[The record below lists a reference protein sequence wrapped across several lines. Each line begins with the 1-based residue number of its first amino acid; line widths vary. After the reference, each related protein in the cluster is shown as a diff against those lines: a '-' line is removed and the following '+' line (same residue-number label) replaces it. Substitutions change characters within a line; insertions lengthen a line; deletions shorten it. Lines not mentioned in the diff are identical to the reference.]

1 MLTKQTADIK
11 YTQIGSSIH
20 WGPFFSSGW
29 TGRVNCWPEAH
40 NIFLLLRSSCN
51 VLLLI
56 MILISGTWSR
66 GRVRFDKLVQY
77 LVARWRFLR
86 KCLLQELI
94 RRCLHFLIS
103 KILIMQIHFPWRADV
118 KENQFQLKVLTLVEI
133 TFLEKRL

>member
-1 MLTKQTADIK
+1 M
-11 YTQIGSSIH
+11 
-20 WGPFFSSGW
+20 
-29 TGRVNCWPEAH
+29 NCWPEAH

-56 MILISGTWSR
+56 MILISGTRSG
-66 GRVRFDKLVQY
+66 GRVRFDKLVHY
-77 LVARWRFLR
+77 FVARWRSLR
-86 KCLLQELI
+86 KWLLQESI
-94 RRCLHFLIS
+94 QRCLHFLIS